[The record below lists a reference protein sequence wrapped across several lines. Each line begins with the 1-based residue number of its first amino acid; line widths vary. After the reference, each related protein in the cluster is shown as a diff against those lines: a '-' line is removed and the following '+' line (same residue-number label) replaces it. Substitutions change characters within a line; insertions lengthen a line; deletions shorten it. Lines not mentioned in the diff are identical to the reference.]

1 MYKFNQIILI
11 IAFCNVFMRA
21 LAKSGNIEVN
31 KKLKFTRPGVKVKSM
46 SRLNYK
52 IENRN
57 NFFVSAF
64 GPNFGAIPWEI
75 DFNIFVRIL
84 KLRGLRSYAWVF
96 YSQNYKMCCKTYAIS
111 TSVIF
116 NFSSV
121 FHSKPYFP
129 NRPQGRHWYQKMWN
143 FLAHL
148 LIHVKSLPHPAPLPK
163 RPRKC

>member
-46 SRLNYK
+46 SRFNYK

-84 KLRGLRSYAWVF
+84 KLRGLRPYALVF
-96 YSQNYKMCCKTYAIS
+96 YAGHFYICNEGYLFDFPAAHA
-111 TSVIF
+111 IF
-116 NFSSV
+116 NFWSV
-121 FHSKPYFP
+121 FH
-129 NRPQGRHWYQKMWN
+129 
-143 FLAHL
+143 
-148 LIHVKSLPHPAPLPK
+148 
-163 RPRKC
+163 